1 MRRHPVWLSQG
12 VVWNLGTLVGV
23 SFGRI
28 RILVVQYADNRG
40 TCPRFGPLA
49 GVEGK
54 AEQQMAR
61 RKGTSRETDG
71 AAKAGVLSYPTS
83 EKSKSEVVRVRVSG
97 SELQQI
103 EAAAEAADLTISSFI
118 RSLSLEGAGV
128 KPFLSYEDR
137 LVFAALAE
145 EFRAVGVNLNQI
157 ARAINAKREVHP
169 DEVLMAL
176 GNVLTMMGV
185 VGFEVRELAKRGPS
199 RRREV
204 M

>member
-1 MRRHPVWLSQG
+1 
-12 VVWNLGTLVGV
+12 
-23 SFGRI
+23 
-28 RILVVQYADNRG
+28 
-40 TCPRFGPLA
+40 
-49 GVEGK
+49 
-54 AEQQMAR
+54 MAR
-61 RKGTSRETDG
+61 RRQAASEVDG
-71 AAKAGVLSYPTS
+71 PTRDRVQS
-83 EKSKSEVVRVRVSG
+83 EPSNDKSKSEVVRVRVSG

-128 KPFLSYEDR
+128 RPFLSYEDR
-137 LVFAALAE
+137 MVFAALAK

-176 GNVLTMMGV
+176 ANVLTMMGV

-199 RRREV
+199 RRREAV
-204 M
+204 

>member
-1 MRRHPVWLSQG
+1 MWYNILTIERHALDLARWRALKARLS
-12 VVWNLGTLVGV
+12 
-23 SFGRI
+23 R
-28 RILVVQYADNRG
+28 
-40 TCPRFGPLA
+40 
-49 GVEGK
+49 E
-54 AEQQMAR
+54 MAR
-61 RKGTSRETDG
+61 RKGTASEADG
-71 AAKAGVLSYPTS
+71 AERASVRRDPTG

-199 RRREV
+199 RRRETV
-204 M
+204 

>member
-1 MRRHPVWLSQG
+1 MV
-12 VVWNLGTLVGV
+12 
-23 SFGRI
+23 
-28 RILVVQYADNRG
+28 
-40 TCPRFGPLA
+40 PRKQAA
-49 GVEGK
+49 GEVD
-54 AEQQMAR
+54 A
-61 RKGTSRETDG
+61 
-71 AAKAGVLSYPTS
+71 PTKKRAQS
-83 EKSKSEVVRVRVSG
+83 APITEKSKSEVVRVRVSG
-97 SELQQI
+97 NELQQI
-103 EAAAEAADLTISSFI
+103 EAAAEAADLTVSSFI

-128 KPFLSYEDR
+128 KPFLAYEDR

-199 RRREV
+199 RRRETV
-204 M
+204 

>member
-1 MRRHPVWLSQG
+1 MV
-12 VVWNLGTLVGV
+12 
-23 SFGRI
+23 
-28 RILVVQYADNRG
+28 
-40 TCPRFGPLA
+40 
-49 GVEGK
+49 
-54 AEQQMAR
+54 R
-61 RKGTSRETDG
+61 RKHTASEVDAPAKKRAQSAPITET
-71 AAKAGVLSYPTS
+71 
-83 EKSKSEVVRVRVSG
+83 SKSEVVRVRVSG
-97 SELQQI
+97 NELQQI
-103 EAAAEAADLTISSFI
+103 EAAAEAADLTVSSFI

-128 KPFLSYEDR
+128 KPFLAYEDR

-199 RRREV
+199 RRRETV
-204 M
+204 

>member
-1 MRRHPVWLSQG
+1 MV
-12 VVWNLGTLVGV
+12 
-23 SFGRI
+23 
-28 RILVVQYADNRG
+28 
-40 TCPRFGPLA
+40 
-49 GVEGK
+49 
-54 AEQQMAR
+54 R
-61 RKGTSRETDG
+61 RKGTPRETD
-71 AAKAGVLSYPTS
+71 ATATAGVLSYPTS

-97 SELQQI
+97 NELQQI

-128 KPFLSYEDR
+128 KPVLSYEDR

-169 DEVLMAL
+169 EEVLMAL

>member
-1 MRRHPVWLSQG
+1 MV
-12 VVWNLGTLVGV
+12 
-23 SFGRI
+23 
-28 RILVVQYADNRG
+28 
-40 TCPRFGPLA
+40 
-49 GVEGK
+49 
-54 AEQQMAR
+54 R
-61 RKGTSRETDG
+61 RKGSASESDR
-71 AAKAGVLSYPTS
+71 AAKASVRRDPIR
-83 EKSKSEVVRVRVSG
+83 EKSKSQVVRVRVSG
-97 SELQQI
+97 NELQQI
-103 EAAAEAADLTISSFI
+103 EAAAEAADLTVSSFI

-199 RRREV
+199 RRRETV
-204 M
+204 

>member
-1 MRRHPVWLSQG
+1 MV
-12 VVWNLGTLVGV
+12 
-23 SFGRI
+23 
-28 RILVVQYADNRG
+28 
-40 TCPRFGPLA
+40 
-49 GVEGK
+49 
-54 AEQQMAR
+54 R
-61 RKGTSRETDG
+61 RKGSASESDR
-71 AAKAGVLSYPTS
+71 AAKVSVRRDPIG

-97 SELQQI
+97 SELHQI
-103 EAAAEAADLTISSFI
+103 EAAAEAADLTVSSFI

-199 RRREV
+199 RRRETV
-204 M
+204 

>member
-1 MRRHPVWLSQG
+1 MG
-12 VVWNLGTLVGV
+12 
-23 SFGRI
+23 
-28 RILVVQYADNRG
+28 
-40 TCPRFGPLA
+40 
-49 GVEGK
+49 
-54 AEQQMAR
+54 R
-61 RKGTSRETDG
+61 RKHTAIEVDAPVKKRAQT
-71 AAKAGVLSYPTS
+71 APIT
-83 EKSKSEVVRVRVSG
+83 EKSKSEVVRVRVNG

-103 EAAAEAADLTISSFI
+103 EAAAEAADLTVSSFI

-137 LVFAALAE
+137 MVFAALTE

-169 DEVLMAL
+169 DDVFIAL

-199 RRREV
+199 RRREAV
-204 M
+204 